1 MSLLFLSVPIRRT
14 RLDPWSIHSA
24 PIRRTRAHPG
34 RLAKIAATL
43 QEMAQGRFELGI
55 GGGGWKP
62 EQEAF
67 GIDQGSQEE
76 QKRTAET
83 PRAQR
88 ALKTNHDGCVVQH
101 AGA

>member
-1 MSLLFLSVPIRRT
+1 VPIRRT

-24 PIRRTRAHPG
+24 PIRRTRAHPCA
-34 RLAKIAATL
+34 LWDMTSL
-43 QEMAQGRFELGI
+43 
-55 GGGGWKP
+55 
-62 EQEAF
+62 
-67 GIDQGSQEE
+67 